1 MNVWEMMA
9 PQPDIPLDSPLRTY
23 VKRGLPQSLASTY
36 PHGHISGH
44 PRSPAEQRAFEA
56 RKVTILRSMNA
67 EQIEVAYQDT
77 VKRVLSVLEDDRKKN
92 EEVDREIEK
101 ATKQREMER
110 KIFWKMKGETEKV
123 EGKGDGLSVKEEG
136 ET

>member
-1 MNVWEMMA
+1 MNFWETMT
-9 PQPDIPLDSPLRTY
+9 PQPEIPLDSPLRTY
-23 VKRGLPQSLASTY
+23 AKRGLPQSLASTY

-67 EQIEVAYQDT
+67 EQIEAAYQDT
-77 VKRVLSVLEDDRKKN
+77 VKRVLSILEDDRKRN

-110 KIFWKMKGETEKV
+110 KIFWKMKGDAERV
-123 EGKGDGLSVKEEG
+123 EGKGDGTRVKEEG